1 MLQLI
6 LLQAEAA
13 EAGAQGV
20 TYGMIPF
27 IVIALVCLITYLI
40 VLVVKKTGK
49 CSVPKG
55 LIWKLCVGYVLG
67 WILSFGILIWRWHE
81 NQDNMRIKLT
91 STHWSWSG
99 NTLDDDGDLIE
110 YNLAINGIYTNNLI
124 YSETGATGKCLGF
137 VDSNGE
143 RCLYID
149 PGVND
154 EIRLDEINPLNIM
167 RCKIMHYTSFVG
179 DSFNTQIELL
189 DLLNKECILSF
200 DPGMLYV
207 QKGFDELRPILERT
221 DILLIN
227 ESELRLLCNNNEAS
241 LKELAISLLDF
252 GVETVVVKQ
261 GSKGVFAMD
270 NSQDCFVESYP
281 CDVVDT
287 TAAGDSF
294 NSGFLYSFL
303 KGFDL
308 EKSCRIGNWV
318 ASKAIEGFGMDKF
331 PTLKDLE
338 EFF

>member
-1 MLQLI
+1 MEIFDNDLN
-6 LLQAEAA
+6 AEVIGFGALNVDKLYSVENIASKDEESFIKGETDTPGGSAA
-13 EAGAQGV
+13 NTMVGLSRLGCS
-20 TYGMIPF
+20 TSIIGK
-27 IVIALVCLITYLI
+27 IA
-40 VLVVKKTGK
+40 
-49 CSVPKG
+49 
-55 LIWKLCVGYVLG
+55 
-67 WILSFGILIWRWHE
+67 E
-81 NQDNMRIKLT
+81 
-91 STHWSWSG
+91 
-99 NTLDDDGDLIE
+99 DDDGDLIE

-207 QKGFDELRPILERT
+207 QKGFDELKPILDRT

-227 ESELRLLCNNNEAS
+227 ESELRLLCNNNESS
-241 LKELAISLLDF
+241 LKELAIGFLDM
-252 GVETVVVKQ
+252 GIETVVIKQ
-261 GSKGVFAMD
+261 GSKGVFAM
-270 NSQDCFVESYP
+270 NNNETCEVESYK

-287 TAAGDSF
+287 TGAGDSF
-294 NSGFLYSFL
+294 NSGFLFSKGFGGFFL
-303 KGFDL
+303 KL
-308 EKSCRIGNWV
+308 S
-318 ASKAIEGFGMDKF
+318 
-331 PTLKDLE
+331 L
-338 EFF
+338 

>member
-1 MLQLI
+1 MEIFDNDLN
-6 LLQAEAA
+6 AEVIGFGALNVDKLYSVENIASKDEESFIKGETDTPGGSAA
-13 EAGAQGV
+13 NTMVGLSRLGCS
-20 TYGMIPF
+20 TSIIGK
-27 IVIALVCLITYLI
+27 IA
-40 VLVVKKTGK
+40 
-49 CSVPKG
+49 
-55 LIWKLCVGYVLG
+55 
-67 WILSFGILIWRWHE
+67 E
-81 NQDNMRIKLT
+81 
-91 STHWSWSG
+91 
-99 NTLDDDGDLIE
+99 DDDGDLIE

-207 QKGFDELRPILERT
+207 QKGFDELKPILDRT

-227 ESELRLLCNNNEAS
+227 ESELRLLCNNNESS
-241 LKELAISLLDF
+241 LKELAIGFLDM
-252 GVETVVVKQ
+252 GIETVVIKQ
-261 GSKGVFAMD
+261 GSKGVFAM
-270 NSQDCFVESYP
+270 NNNEACEVESYK

-287 TAAGDSF
+287 TGAGDSF
-294 NSGFLYSFL
+294 NSGFLYSYL
-303 KGFDL
+303 KGYDL
-308 EKSCRIGNWV
+308 EKSCQIGNWV
-318 ASKAIEGFGMDKF
+318 ASKAIEGFGMEKF
-331 PTLKDLE
+331 PSLKDLE
-338 EFF
+338 DFF

>member
-1 MLQLI
+1 MEIFDNDLN
-6 LLQAEAA
+6 AEVIGFGALNVDKLYSVENIASKDEESFIKGETDTPGGSAA
-13 EAGAQGV
+13 NTMVGLSRLGCS
-20 TYGMIPF
+20 TSIIGK
-27 IVIALVCLITYLI
+27 IA
-40 VLVVKKTGK
+40 
-49 CSVPKG
+49 
-55 LIWKLCVGYVLG
+55 
-67 WILSFGILIWRWHE
+67 E
-81 NQDNMRIKLT
+81 
-91 STHWSWSG
+91 
-99 NTLDDDGDLIE
+99 DDDGDLIE

-207 QKGFDELRPILERT
+207 QKGLDELRPILERT

-227 ESELRLLCNNNEAS
+227 ESELRLLCNNNESS
-241 LKELAISLLDF
+241 LKELAIGFLDL
-252 GVETVVVKQ
+252 GIETVVIKQ
-261 GSKGVFAMD
+261 GSKGVFAM
-270 NSQDCFVESYP
+270 NNNETCEVESYK

-287 TAAGDSF
+287 TGAGDSF
-294 NSGFLYSFL
+294 NSGFLYSYL
-303 KGFDL
+303 KGYDL
-308 EKSCRIGNWV
+308 GKSCQIGNWV
-318 ASKAIEGFGMDKF
+318 ASKAIEGFGMEKF
-331 PTLKDLE
+331 PSLKDLE
-338 EFF
+338 DFF